1 MAYEIVFLSLT
12 APIMLNSFIT
22 RAIFDASN
30 CSISRGENEGRVVV
44 ASTASEYPL
53 ADFVFRGTP
62 APKHENC
69 LLG

>member
-30 CSISRGENEGRVVV
+30 CSISRGENEGK
-44 ASTASEYPL
+44 SYDS
-53 ADFVFRGTP
+53 
-62 APKHENC
+62 KHSQ
-69 LLG
+69 